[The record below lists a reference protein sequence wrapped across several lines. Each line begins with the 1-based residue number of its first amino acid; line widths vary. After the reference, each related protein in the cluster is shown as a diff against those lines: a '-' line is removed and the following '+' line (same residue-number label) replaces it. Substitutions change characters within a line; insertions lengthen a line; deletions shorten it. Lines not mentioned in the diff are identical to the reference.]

1 MTSEQLTGDLHP
13 FEASG
18 WRSLKRSIA
27 PAAYLTAA
35 GVATLGWFYALGRCG
50 WILIGWAFG

>member
-1 MTSEQLTGDLHP
+1 MTSEQLTSDLHP
-13 FEASG
+13 FEASV

-27 PAAYLTAA
+27 PAYLIAA